1 MWDTRRAIMKSPRR
15 IEHATRRKDSARRGA
30 TMSEDRLAELQRR
43 LAAFAAARDWDQF
56 HSPKNLAMALS
67 VEASEL
73 LEEFQWLTEQ
83 QSGSLDAERRE
94 RVRLEMADV
103 LIYLL
108 RLADK
113 LDVDLLRAAHDKLA
127 LNEQKYPADRVR
139 GSSRKYTEY

>member
-1 MWDTRRAIMKSPRR
+1 
-15 IEHATRRKDSARRGA
+15 
-30 TMSEDRLAELQRR
+30 MSEDRLTALQRSV
-43 LAAFAAARDWDQF
+43 AAFAAARDWDQF

-83 QSGSLDAERRE
+83 QSQALDAERLE

-113 LDVDLLRAAHDKLA
+113 LDVDLPRAATDKLA
-127 LNEQKYPADRVR
+127 LNEQKYPADLVR
-139 GSSRKYTEY
+139 GSARKYTDY

>member
-1 MWDTRRAIMKSPRR
+1 
-15 IEHATRRKDSARRGA
+15 
-30 TMSEDRLAELQRR
+30 MSEDRLTELRRRVAE
-43 LAAFAAARDWDQF
+43 FAAARDWDQF

-83 QSGSLDAERRE
+83 QSRSLDQERLE

-113 LDVDLLRAAHDKLA
+113 LDVDLPRAAADKLV

-139 GSSRKYTEY
+139 GSPANTPSTSATGQA

>member
-1 MWDTRRAIMKSPRR
+1 
-15 IEHATRRKDSARRGA
+15 
-30 TMSEDRLAELQRR
+30 MSEDRIAELQRR

-108 RLADK
+108 RLAAK